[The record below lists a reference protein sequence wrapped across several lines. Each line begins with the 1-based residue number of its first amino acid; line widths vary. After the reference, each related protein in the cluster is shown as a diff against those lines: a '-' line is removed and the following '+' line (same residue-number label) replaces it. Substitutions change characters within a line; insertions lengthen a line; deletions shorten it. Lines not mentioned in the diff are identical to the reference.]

1 MIAREVEAALLKR
14 CAAVAREANLVATDQ
29 REANVFRLAAM
40 VIQSRFPHEATRLMA
55 ASERYFAGYP
65 SEQLPSVDVI
75 RRGWVVN
82 LPRLRDRLSRELQ
95 LR

>member
-1 MIAREVEAALLKR
+1 MGAREVEDALLKR

-40 VIQSRFPHEATRLMA
+40 VVQSRFPHEATRLMV
-55 ASERYFAGYP
+55 ASERYFATHP
-65 SEQLPSVDVI
+65 AEQLASVEVI
-75 RRGWVVN
+75 RRGWVAN